1 MKRKRQALNGEEMK
15 WNRREKKCEGIATK
29 GSEMMCG
36 AEAEKRIAM

>member
-1 MKRKRQALNGEEMK
+1 MKRRCQALNGEEM
-15 WNRREKKCEGIATK
+15 KCEGIATK